1 MKSATKSIESAVV
14 YTLTATCVWGAY
26 LETECVRVL
35 EMRDAQTLLDLHYAI
50 QEAVQFDA
58 DHLHEFYAARTE
70 RSRPRFSL
78 TAQRLSLMVST
89 LQLSAAS
96 GLFIRN

>member
-50 QEAVQFDA
+50 QEAV
-58 DHLHEFYAARTE
+58 
-70 RSRPRFSL
+70 
-78 TAQRLSLMVST
+78 
-89 LQLSAAS
+89 
-96 GLFIRN
+96 